1 MYVREHKEV
10 QQPIDMRKVVHVVS
24 YCSRPLPHG
33 TKCNLQFQEVVKAI
47 LLLVVNKP
55 VAFGWTNYT
64 SSIM

>member
-33 TKCNLQFQEVVKAI
+33 TKCVKFT
-47 LLLVVNKP
+47 VP
-55 VAFGWTNYT
+55 G
-64 SSIM
+64 SG